1 VGGAALVGVLLLFIG
16 IRMMPDRNPPLPV
29 IGTVPDF
36 SLVSSERET
45 IERNDLLGHPWV
57 VDLMFTSCAGVCP
70 RMTTEMARLESGAG
84 DIPEAKFVS
93 ISVDPERD
101 TPEVLAAYAK
111 KLGVGSERWF
121 FLTGSQEEVHALASA
136 GLYLPTEQGDPDQG
150 QERGDGRDERGLA
163 TEARHGREV
172 QPVEVGRRGRITP
185 AEQRQQ
191 RSQRGGAKP
200 GLPQVESRGDV
211 GLARDLVGDQG
222 RPTAGAGR

>member
-1 VGGAALVGVLLLFIG
+1 MSDAAPDHGAARPRRGLAPVVGGAALVGVLLLFIG

-150 QERGDGRDERGLA
+150 QEAVIHSSRFVLID
-163 TEARHGREV
+163 RE
-172 QPVEVGRRGRITP
+172 GRI
-185 AEQRQQ
+185 
-191 RSQRGGAKP
+191 RGYYDSRDTDALLRLRTDLRRVDGAP
-200 GLPQVESRGDV
+200 ID
-211 GLARDLVGDQG
+211 
-222 RPTAGAGR
+222 